1 MVEVKTGDRVV
12 VTLESAGE
20 FPFFEVNDL
29 DFAVRATDGEGFG
42 GFIECKSVSYM
53 VPCVDGDELLD
64 LSDVP
69 LLYDTVSVA
78 CGDELTTD
86 AENGIVDCV

>member
-1 MVEVKTGDRVV
+1 MVEVDTGDWVV
-12 VTLESAGE
+12 MTLKSARHLT
-20 FPFFEVNDL
+20 FFEVDKL
-29 DFAVRATDGEGFG
+29 DFAVRAPNGESFRGL
-42 GFIECKSVSYM
+42 IERKSVGYM
-53 VPCVDGDELLD
+53 VACVDGDELLD

-69 LLYDTVSVA
+69 LLYDTVSVT